1 MLSKTYCNFSTPL
14 KPAAQVLE
22 SISGTSAAKKTKFQ
36 SSKFNFLKKHE
47 SPSTRMPP
55 KYLREDDNIRT
66 TPIFLDEDLSFY
78 I

>member
-36 SSKFNFLKKHE
+36 SSKFIFKKTWISKHQNA
-47 SPSTRMPP
+47 P
-55 KYLREDDNIRT
+55 KYLQEDDNIRT